1 MSCCWLTASRQP
13 RTLPTLPTQSQ
24 EMVEGSQK
32 SSHSGTAI
40 CKLFLYPLNLQ
51 ELHNERNLIFM
62 SENKATFA
70 EKVLS
75 EDYSAKPLGKRTETL
90 PLLLVKGK
98 FISAFLMFNGL
109 NFSLCFITTFVV
121 TFFYKKLT
129 FLFAS
134 STLNF
139 LFFLDPLFR
148 CKRKIGLILNK
159 RPASCYDRPDLLG
172 SGGYGFVRLA
182 TSKQVS

>member
-1 MSCCWLTASRQP
+1 M
-13 RTLPTLPTQSQ
+13 PTQSQ

-75 EDYSAKPLGKRTETL
+75 EDYSAKPLGLRTETL

-121 TFFYKKLT
+121 TFFLQKQ
-129 FLFAS
+129 
-134 STLNF
+134 
-139 LFFLDPLFR
+139 
-148 CKRKIGLILNK
+148 
-159 RPASCYDRPDLLG
+159 SCAWAHLH
-172 SGGYGFVRLA
+172 
-182 TSKQVS
+182 